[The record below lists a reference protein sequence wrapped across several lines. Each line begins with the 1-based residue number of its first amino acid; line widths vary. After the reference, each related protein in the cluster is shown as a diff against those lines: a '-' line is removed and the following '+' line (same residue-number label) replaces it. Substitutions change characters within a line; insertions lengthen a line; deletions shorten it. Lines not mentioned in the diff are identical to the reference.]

1 MCGVLRE
8 AGVHHGLRLPCGC
21 NVEEIRKA
29 PSARVNIVVDD
40 TALPLARRMQ
50 QAFGT
55 PYVLFDKYV
64 SPVRIAACYQT
75 LFDALG
81 LPLPAHLENLRAG
94 AGSRLRTGAARA
106 ARRKLH
112 LRQHAIPRYEFN
124 RFMAEV
130 GMVPQLIQT
139 NAIKPEDEA
148 DREAI
153 LALCDPYVTKTA
165 NIAPLQYIY
174 DALHPCSTWAT
185 STPPGCAPRASRWCA
200 PDGAGNMLGY
210 EVTSFVVR
218 ALCAAA
224 KEARALREGGAHEPL
239 PLSTHALRPHGHT
252 LEPAVH

>member
-1 MCGVLRE
+1 MLRE
-8 AGVHHGLRLPCGC
+8 AGVRIGLRLPCGC
-21 NVEEIRKA
+21 NVEDIRKA
-29 PSARVNIVVDD
+29 PAAKVNVVVDD

-64 SPVRIAACYQT
+64 SPARIAACYQT
-75 LFDALG
+75 LFDALN
-81 LPLPAHLENLRAG
+81 LPLPARLEELRAE
-94 AGSRLRTGAARA
+94 AEAACER
-106 ARRKLH
+106 ARRE
-112 LRQHAIPRYEFN
+112 LRGVSYIYGNTPFRCYEFN

-174 DALHPCSTWAT
+174 DVLHPMLYLGHEYA
-185 STPPGCAPRASRWCA
+185 ARLRAKGIALVRT
-200 PDGAGNMLGY
+200 DGAGNMLGY
-210 EVTSFVVR
+210 EVTTFVVR
-218 ALCAAA
+218 ALCNAA
-224 KEARALREGGAHEPL
+224 KEARALREGGA
-239 PLSTHALRPHGHT
+239 A
-252 LEPAVH
+252 